1 MTTKKA
7 EKKAN
12 GKAKAARVLKGDGRE
27 GSISFVAR
35 QLIKSG
41 KTNEETFRALV
52 KKFGAKRIP
61 EEHKAYPQWYRR
73 QLVAAGAI
81 AKDWAEKHAH
91 A

>member
-35 QLIKSG
+35 KLIKAG
-41 KTNEETFRALV
+41 KTNEQVFVALV
-52 KKFGAKRIP
+52 KQFGKTRIP
-61 EEHKAYPQWYRR
+61 EEHRAYPQWYRR